1 MPADVSLAI
10 IPLQF
15 DNIQEPQRP
24 ISAYETLKSQKCDG
38 ILRSSLIWDRST
50 LIGYILKNFL
60 KWKSFNPVVMKR

>member
-15 DNIQEPQRP
+15 DNIREPQRP

-38 ILRSSLIWDRST
+38 ILRSSLVWEID
-50 LIGYILKNFL
+50 
-60 KWKSFNPVVMKR
+60 